1 MQGFVRGAI
10 KGALLVWT
18 VHWAVATWAY
28 LQQHS
33 IVVQQ
38 GFGGDGIQMWEVF
51 NIQMIAAH
59 TLVRWLGGVV
69 IMLLMLRFLRQ
80 RARITVRH
88 SPGRDPSPCA
98 APPAANAAPG
108 AATVVGSLPQ

>member
-18 VHWAVATWAY
+18 VHWAIATWAY
-28 LQQHS
+28 LQEHS

-51 NIQMIAAH
+51 NIKMIAAH
-59 TLVRWLGGVV
+59 TLIRWLGGVV
-69 IMLLMLRFLRQ
+69 VMLLMLRALR
-80 RARITVRH
+80 T
-88 SPGRDPSPCA
+88 RDRGNASA
-98 APPAANAAPG
+98 PAATTSSPLPAD
-108 AATVVGSLPQ
+108 ATGV